1 MTSELLVCFSGKDE
15 LLLGIAH
22 GSCWGRR
29 DHNPPTTPILTNQST
44 LTEPGGA
51 DYYAHYITT
60 PQILR
65 PSYGPDAHGSCV
77 EKRTL
82 AFILM
87 MPRPLSAEA
96 IA

>member
-22 GSCWGRR
+22 GSCRGRR
-29 DHNPPTTPILTNQST
+29 GHHLPPPLLKNQLI

-51 DYYAHYITT
+51 DYAHYITT
-60 PQILR
+60 PQILG
-65 PSYGPDAHGSCV
+65 PSYGPVAHGSCV